1 MARKRTYYTLLAL
14 DSTPGAT
21 WAIEFGDYDRE
32 TVESEMGRKGN
43 KFIGAMGV
51 ADKLFDRDDWRW
63 NIAVSASY
71 RLISGW
77 QIITDADGILVE
89 EVA

>member
-1 MARKRTYYTLLAL
+1 MDADLKKTFENLDRAR
-14 DSTPGAT
+14 AT
-21 WAIEFGDYDRE
+21 IQAWNVAEEVTRE
-32 TVESEMGRKGN
+32 LTQKG
-43 KFIGAMGV
+43 KPFLGAMGI

-63 NIAVSASY
+63 NIAVSSSY

-77 QIITDADGILVE
+77 SIIVDADGVLVE

>member
-1 MARKRTYYTLLAL
+1 MDVDLKQTFEDLDRAR
-14 DSTPGAT
+14 AT
-21 WAIEFGDYDRE
+21 IQAWNVAEEVTRE
-32 TVESEMGRKGN
+32 MCRKGN

-63 NIAVSASY
+63 NIAVSSSY

-77 QIITDADGILVE
+77 SIITDADGILVE